1 MDIQQ
6 LVAALTACT
15 NPDANIRRA
24 GEDAV
29 KQQHL
34 VPGGLV
40 NLLRVAVEE
49 TMEFMVR
56 QVAAIAFKNAVK
68 KDWEHRE
75 SRPSKISEEEK
86 LAVRPLV
93 LEGVVRCP
101 QAVRVQLE
109 EALKQIISWDYPQ
122 RWPDLVPVL
131 ASSLTSGDQSLM
143 CGSLRTLRIIA
154 RKYEFRDE
162 SERAPLIS
170 MIDTTFPSILAVFQT
185 LIANPSPSPD
195 LAELLKL
202 CCKIFWSSCY
212 LEIPPLMVREDQFTG
227 WMSALLALAARAVP
241 AEECPDDP
249 VLRKQWPWWKA
260 KKWVYHVA
268 YRLFT
273 RYGNPKRCGPQPD
286 VAFAT
291 RWKNE
296 CSITFLGAVLNE
308 LSNVARGTWVAP
320 RVSNILLQYVA
331 EAVNHIETWKTLKPH
346 VQGIVEHAVMPL
358 LSFDEEDAEL
368 WEDDPHEYVR
378 KGYDLIEDIYSSK
391 TAAMS
396 VIDALCNSRKKTQLD
411 PIMAHIVSVMGECA
425 PSVGDVNNIAAARRL
440 DGALLSVGTLAERLK
455 KENRYKTQL
464 EPMLQQHVVP
474 LFASPHGHL
483 RSKGCWLAGLYADTM
498 FTEGQGRGATFS
510 SLLQCVITSL
520 SDPQLPV
527 RVDAGVAIRAF
538 VDAVEEDDL
547 GPVRPLVPN
556 LLEKFLAISHEVDS
570 EDLTGSLETVVERF
584 GSDMGPY
591 AVGVVTA
598 LTQQFWRAVA
608 EEESGGGG
616 DNESGGGGSNVNS
629 FSDGAALAGYSILR
643 AISTV
648 LDAVS
653 SLPELYPQLE
663 ELLFP
668 ILEKYSSEAGLDV
681 FEEITQLITY
691 LTYFAPAITPRMWT
705 LFPRLL
711 NCLDTW
717 AIDYWSDTLL
727 PLDNFISRG
736 TEIFLTAP
744 AASVVP
750 ATAGHAPV
758 LLLDMTN
765 RTLEKALTRKEKS
778 GNGTTNGGLNDDD
791 SWEGTESLNEAV
803 VCASQ
808 LMSVILQN
816 CRGRVDHCIAPY
828 IALLTGQ
835 LHGAAAS
842 AGVSGEEI
850 ERDVVDALLV
860 TGADALYYSPALT
873 LSALSSSGTLPLFMG
888 TLAKAI
894 GTKRQNG
901 SMKHFRGKREKK
913 VIILGLT
920 AVLGINSPQLPQGI
934 GETLGQVTAAI
945 VQLLIALKQQED
957 NKAGKIGIRDEDN
970 GDGSESGS
978 GSDGLSRFGV
988 IGGASGNES
997 DDEEEDEDGNDLSEE
1012 KIQRM
1017 IEASA
1022 RRAGHGNLDNW
1033 DSDDEYWSE
1042 EDAEDEIGSPI
1053 DEISPFVFFAE
1064 TVQSIQSTDP
1074 VTFSAIT
1081 RDAAMVNVIQGMMA
1095 YATEIKQAQMA
1106 KAAAAASQQQ

>member
-1 MDIQQ
+1 M
-6 LVAALTACT
+6 AAG
-15 NPDANIRRA
+15 RRFSLQFCSSYSSYPSL
-24 GEDAV
+24 
-29 KQQHL
+29 QQHL

-40 NLLRVAVEE
+40 SLLRVAVEE
-49 TMEFMVR
+49 TLELVVR
-56 QVAAIAFKNAVK
+56 HAAAIAFKNAVK

-86 LAVRPLV
+86 SAVRPVV

-109 EALKQIISWDYPQ
+109 EALKQIIAWDYPQ

-131 ASSLTSGDQSLM
+131 AASLNSGDQALM
-143 CGSLRTLRIIA
+143 CGALRTLRIIA

-162 SERAPLIS
+162 GERAPLTAMVDI
-170 MIDTTFPSILAVFQT
+170 TFPSILAVFQT
-185 LIANPSPSPD
+185 LLANPSPSPD

-212 LEIPPLMVREDQFTG
+212 LEMPPLMVREDQFTG
-227 WMSALLALAARAVP
+227 WMSCLLALAARAVP
-241 AEECPDDP
+241 AEGCPEDP
-249 VLRKQWPWWKA
+249 ALRKQWPWWKA

-273 RYGNPKRCGPQPD
+273 RYGNPKRCGPALD
-286 VAFAT
+286 AAFAA
-291 RWKNE
+291 RWQRE
-296 CSITFLGAVLNE
+296 CSMTFLGAVLNE
-308 LSNVARGTWVAP
+308 LSSVARGGWVAP

-331 EAVNHIETWKTLKPH
+331 EAVNHLDTWKTLKPH
-346 VQGIVEHAVMPL
+346 VQDIVQHAVMPL
-358 LSFDEEDAEL
+358 LSFDVEDAEL

-378 KGYDLIEDIYSSK
+378 KGYDVIEDVYSSK
-391 TAAMS
+391 TAAMG

-411 PIMAHIVSVMGECA
+411 PIMAHIVAVMSECA
-425 PSVGDVNNIAAARRL
+425 PAVADINAVAAARRL
-440 DGALLSVGTLAERLK
+440 DGALLAVGTLAERLK
-455 KENRYKTQL
+455 TEKRYKTQL

-474 LFASPHGHL
+474 LFSSPHGHL
-483 RSKGCWLAGLYADTM
+483 RSKGCWLAGLYADTD
-498 FTEGQGRGATFS
+498 FQEGQGRGATFAA
-510 SLLQCVITSL
+510 LLSFVITSL

-527 RVDAGVAIRAF
+527 RVDAGVSIRSF
-538 VDAVEEDDL
+538 IETVEDADL
-547 GPVRPLVPN
+547 APLRPLVPN
-556 LLEKFLAISHEVDS
+556 LLEKFLAISHEVES

-598 LTQQFWRAVA
+598 LTQQFWRVIS
-608 EEESGGGG
+608 EEESGANGDDEGG
-616 DNESGGGGSNVNS
+616 ENS
-629 FSDGAALAGYSILR
+629 FTDGAALAGYSILR

-663 ELLFP
+663 DLLFP

-717 AIDYWSDTLL
+717 AIDYWRDVLL

-744 AASVVP
+744 AAPVVP
-750 ATAGHAPV
+750 ATASHAPV
-758 LLLDMTN
+758 SLLDMTN
-765 RTLEKALTRKEKS
+765 RTLEKTLSRKEKS
-778 GNGTTNGGLNDDD
+778 GNGNAHGGFNDDD

-808 LMSVILQN
+808 LMSVVLQN
-816 CRGRVDHCIAPY
+816 CRGRIDHCLAPY
-828 IALLTGQ
+828 MALLIGQ
-835 LHGAAAS
+835 IHGGTVSAS
-842 AGVSGEEI
+842 AGGEEI
-850 ERDVVDALLV
+850 DKETLDALLV
-860 TGADALYYSPALT
+860 TGADCLYYNPALA
-873 LSALSSSGTLPLFMG
+873 LSALSSAGTLPVFMG

-894 GTKRQNG
+894 GTKRKNG
-901 SMKHFRGKREKK
+901 NMKHFGGKREKK
-913 VIILGLT
+913 IIILGLS
-920 AVLGINSPQLPQGI
+920 AVLGTPSSQLPSGI
-934 GETLGQVTAAI
+934 GETLGQITAAI

-957 NKAGKIGIRDEDN
+957 NKAGKTEIRD
-970 GDGSESGS
+970 GSDS
-978 GSDGLSRFGV
+978 GSDGLSRFRR
-988 IGGASGNES
+988 GGASGNES
-997 DDEEEDEDGNDLSEE
+997 DDEEDDEDELSDA

-1022 RRAGHGNLDNW
+1022 RRAGHGDIDDW

-1042 EDAEDEIGSPI
+1042 EDDEDDIGSPI
-1053 DEISPFVFFAE
+1053 DAISPFVFFAE
-1064 TVQSIQSTDP
+1064 TVQSIQSTDA
-1074 VTFSAIT
+1074 VTFGAIT
-1081 RDAAMVNVIQGMMA
+1081 SRMDAGTVSAIQGMMA
-1095 YATEIKQAQMA
+1095 YASEIKQAQMA
-1106 KAAAAASQQQ
+1106 KAAQQQQQQQ

>member
-1 MDIQQ
+1 M
-6 LVAALTACT
+6 
-15 NPDANIRRA
+15 
-24 GEDAV
+24 
-29 KQQHL
+29 QQHL
-34 VPGGLV
+34 VPGGLLG
-40 NLLRVAVEE
+40 LLRVAVEE

-56 QVAAIAFKNAVK
+56 QVAVIAFKNAVK

-86 LAVRPLV
+86 HAVRPLV
-93 LEGVVRCP
+93 LEGVARCP

-109 EALKQIISWDYPQ
+109 EALKQIITWDYPQ
-122 RWPDLVPVL
+122 QWPSLVPVL

-154 RKYEFRDE
+154 RKYEFRDG
-162 SERAPLIS
+162 SERAPLIA
-170 MIDTTFPSILAVFQT
+170 MVDATFPSILAVFQT
-185 LIANPSPSPD
+185 LLANGSPSPD
-195 LAELLKL
+195 LAELLKI

-212 LEIPPLMVREDQFTG
+212 LEVPPLILREDQFTG
-227 WMSALLALAARAVP
+227 WMTALLALAARAVP
-241 AEECPDDP
+241 AEGCPDDP
-249 VLRKQWPWWKA
+249 ALRKQWPWWKA
-260 KKWVYHVA
+260 KKWVYHVF

-273 RYGNPKRCGPQPD
+273 RYGNPSRYGPQPD

-296 CSITFLGAVLNE
+296 CTVPFLAAVLHE
-308 LSNVARGTWVAP
+308 LSNVAHGAWVAP
-320 RVSNILLQYVA
+320 RVSNVLLQYVA
-331 EAVNHIETWKTLKPH
+331 EAVTHIETWRTLKPH

-358 LSFDEEDAEL
+358 LSFDEEDAVL

-378 KGYDLIEDIYSSK
+378 KGYDVIEDIYSSK

-396 VIDALCNSRKKTQLD
+396 VIDALCNNRKKTQLD
-411 PIMAHIVSVMGECA
+411 PVMAHIVTVMGECA
-425 PSVGDVNNIAAARRL
+425 PAVGDVNNIAAARRL
-440 DGALLSVGTLAERLK
+440 DGALLAVGTLVDRLK
-455 KENRYKTQL
+455 KENKYKTQI
-464 EPMLQQHVVP
+464 EPMFLQHVIP

-483 RSKGCWLAGLYADTM
+483 RSKACWLAGLYADTT
-498 FTEGQGRGATFS
+498 FTEGQGRGTTFS
-510 SLLQCVITSL
+510 TLLQCVITSL
-520 SDPQLPV
+520 SDSQLPV
-527 RVDAGVAIRAF
+527 RVDAGVAIRSF
-538 VDAVEEDDL
+538 VDAIEDEDL
-547 GPVRPLVPN
+547 GPIRPLVPN

-570 EDLTGSLETVVERF
+570 EDLTGSLENVVERF

-591 AVGVVTA
+591 AVGVVSA
-598 LTQQFWRAVA
+598 LTQQFWRAIA
-608 EEESGGGG
+608 DEESGGVGG
-616 DNESGGGGSNVNS
+616 DDESAGGGGGDTTSS
-629 FSDGAALAGYSILR
+629 FPDGAALAGYSILR

-668 ILEKYSSEAGLDV
+668 ILEKYSSELGLDV

-691 LTYFAPAITPRMWT
+691 LTYFASAIPPRMWT

-711 NCLDTW
+711 DCLDTW
-717 AIDYWSDTLL
+717 AIDYWRDVLL
-727 PLDNFISRG
+727 PLDNFISRD

-744 AASVVP
+744 AAPVVP
-750 ATAGHAPV
+750 ATAGQTPV

-765 RTLEKALTRKEKS
+765 RTLEKALSRKEKS
-778 GNGTTNGGLNDDD
+778 RDDNTNRGLNDDD

-828 IALLTGQ
+828 MALLTGQ
-835 LHGAAAS
+835 LHGAAESAS
-842 AGVSGEEI
+842 VSGEEM
-850 ERDVVDALLV
+850 EQEVLDALLV
-860 TGADALYYSPALT
+860 TGADALYYNPVLT

-894 GTKRQNG
+894 GTKRKNG
-901 SMKHFRGKREKK
+901 NMKHFSGKREKK

-920 AVLGINSPQLPQGI
+920 AVLGIPSQQLPQGI

-957 NKAGKIGIRDEDN
+957 NKAGKIEVRDEDV
-970 GDGSESGS
+970 GGGSDS
-978 GSDGLSRFGV
+978 GSDGLSRFRRR
-988 IGGASGNES
+988 GGASGNES
-997 DDEEEDEDGNDLSEE
+997 DDEEEDEDDGDDLSEE
-1012 KIQRM
+1012 RIQRM

-1022 RRAGHGNLDNW
+1022 RRAGHGNVDDW
-1033 DSDDEYWSE
+1033 DSDDDAWSE
-1042 EDAEDEIGSPI
+1042 EDDEDEIGSPI

-1064 TVQSIQSTDP
+1064 TVQSIQGTDP
-1074 VTFSAIT
+1074 ATFSAIT
-1081 RDAAMVNVIQGMMA
+1081 GDTAIVNVIQSLIA
-1095 YATEIKQAQMA
+1095 YATEVKQAQIA
-1106 KAAAAASQQQ
+1106 KATAAASS

>member
-1 MDIQQ
+1 
-6 LVAALTACT
+6 
-15 NPDANIRRA
+15 
-24 GEDAV
+24 
-29 KQQHL
+29 
-34 VPGGLV
+34 
-40 NLLRVAVEE
+40 
-49 TMEFMVR
+49 MEFMVR

-86 LAVRPLV
+86 VAVRPLV

-109 EALKQIISWDYPQ
+109 EALKQIIAWDYPQ

-131 ASSLTSGDQSLM
+131 ASSLTSGDQGLM
-143 CGSLRTLRIIA
+143 CGALRTLRIVA

-162 SERAPLIS
+162 GERAPLIA
-170 MIDTTFPSILAVFQT
+170 MIDTTFPSILVVFQT
-185 LIANPSPSPD
+185 LLANPSPSPD

-212 LEIPPLMVREDQFTG
+212 SEMPPLMVREDQFTG

-241 AEECPDDP
+241 AEGCPEDP

-273 RYGNPKRCGPQPD
+273 RYGNPKRCGPAPD

-291 RWKNE
+291 RWQSE
-296 CSITFLGAVLNE
+296 CSIPFLGAVLNE
-308 LSNVARGTWVAP
+308 LSSVAHGAWVAP

-331 EAVNHIETWKTLKPH
+331 EAVNHPDTWKTLKPH

-358 LSFDEEDAEL
+358 LSFDVEDAEL

-378 KGYDLIEDIYSSK
+378 KGYDVIEDIYSSK

-411 PIMAHIVSVMGECA
+411 PIMGHIVSVMGECA
-425 PSVGDVNNIAAARRL
+425 PAVADANNIAAARRL
-440 DGALLSVGTLAERLK
+440 DGALLAVGTLAERLK

-483 RSKGCWLAGLYADTM
+483 RSKGCWLAGLYADTV
-498 FTEGQGRGATFS
+498 FTEGQGRGATFTA
-510 SLLQCVITSL
+510 LLTCVIHSL

-527 RVDAGVAIRAF
+527 RVDAGVAIRQF

-547 GPVRPLVPN
+547 GPLKPLVPN

-598 LTQQFWRAVA
+598 LTQQFWRAIA
-608 EEESGGGG
+608 EEENGAGGGG
-616 DNESGGGGSNVNS
+616 GEDDEGGNPNS

-705 LFPRLL
+705 LFPRLVD
-711 NCLDTW
+711 CLDTW
-717 AIDYWSDTLL
+717 AIDYWRDVLL
-727 PLDNFISRG
+727 PLDNYISRG

-744 AASVVP
+744 AAPVVP
-750 ATAGHAPV
+750 ASAGQTPV
-758 LLLDMTN
+758 SLLDMTN
-765 RTLEKALTRKEKS
+765 RTLEKALSRKEKS
-778 GNGTTNGGLNDDD
+778 GNGNGNGGFNEDD

-816 CRGRVDHCIAPY
+816 CRGRVDHCVGPY
-828 IALLTGQ
+828 MALIVGQ
-835 LHGAAAS
+835 IHGAAAS
-842 AGVSGEEI
+842 ASAGGEEMDR
-850 ERDVVDALLV
+850 EVLDALLV
-860 TGADALYYSPALT
+860 TGADALYYNPALT
-873 LSALSSSGTLPLFMG
+873 LSTLSSSGTLPIFMG

-894 GTKRQNG
+894 GTKRKNG
-901 SMKHFRGKREKK
+901 NMKHFNGKREKK
-913 VIILGLT
+913 IIILGLS
-920 AVLGINSPQLPQGI
+920 AVLGIPSPQLPPGI

-957 NKAGKIGIRDEDN
+957 NKAGKIEIRDE
-970 GDGSESGS
+970 SGNSDS
-978 GSDGLSRFGV
+978 GSDGLSRFRR
-988 IGGASGNES
+988 GGASGNES
-997 DDEEEDEDGNDLSEE
+997 DDEEEDDDDGDLSEE

-1017 IEASA
+1017 IAASA
-1022 RRAGHGNLDNW
+1022 RRAGHGDADAW

-1042 EDAEDEIGSPI
+1042 EDDEDDIGSPI
-1053 DEISPFVFFAE
+1053 DAISPYVFFAE

-1074 VTFSAIT
+1074 VTFNAIT
-1081 RDAAMVNVIQGMMA
+1081 GGMDAGTVTAIQGMMA
-1095 YATEIKQAQMA
+1095 YASEIKTEQMA
-1106 KAAAAASQQQ
+1106 KAAAAAQQQ